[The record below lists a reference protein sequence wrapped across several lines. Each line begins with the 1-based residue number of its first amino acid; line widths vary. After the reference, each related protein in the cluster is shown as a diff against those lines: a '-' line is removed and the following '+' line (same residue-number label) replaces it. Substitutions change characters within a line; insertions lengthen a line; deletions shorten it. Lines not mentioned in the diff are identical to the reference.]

1 MLAAI
6 AEAGL
11 PENLLA
17 LVQRVREIQIGHEA
31 VAGQT
36 GGAYPGNIYTIY
48 IYLGLGASCR

>member
-1 MLAAI
+1 MLAAV

-31 VAGQT
+31 MAGQT
-36 GGAYPGNIYTIY
+36 GGVYPWELYFR
-48 IYLGLGASCR
+48 LGASCR